1 MLVNSMFIFF
11 GTLLLVMYFIRKVI
25 YISHQKHLFD
35 EPTESRKIHIGQTP
49 NLGGIAIFTAMM
61 FATCVMLSFTTIAY
75 VNYLSFSCLL
85 LFITGLTDDLVGM
98 DPYKKIGA
106 QFVSALALTLFSGFR
121 ITSFYGLF
129 GIHEIPFALSIIVSV
144 VLIVYLVNAFNLID
158 GINCLAASIGLL
170 TSAILA
176 FYFWSLHDTGFMF
189 LCIAMCGCLIGFIY
203 FNRTPARIFMGDTGS
218 LFLGFFV
225 AIIAIHFL
233 EGSKSVP
240 NASIVQYSAPSLVL
254 ALLIIPVYDTLR
266 VFIIRIARRQ
276 SPFLADRNHIHHQ
289 LLSIGLSHLQA
300 TGVLVIVNAI
310 SIAMALLMQQVIIEI
325 FFVTL
330 FTFML
335 VMNWILGILITN
347 QQQQRKD
354 LMEELNS
361 VPKLTILREHTNI
374 LET

>member
-1 MLVNSMFIFF
+1 
-11 GTLLLVMYFIRKVI
+11 MYFIRKVI

>member
-1 MLVNSMFIFF
+1 MLVSGISIFF
-11 GTLLLVMYFIRKVI
+11 MTLILVMYFIRKVI

-61 FATCVMLSFTTIAY
+61 FAACITLSFTTIPY

-106 QFVSALALTLFSGFR
+106 QFVSALTLTLFSGFR

-129 GIHEIPFALSIIVSV
+129 GIHEIPFALSIVVSV

-170 TSAILA
+170 ASSILA
-176 FYFWSLHDTGFMF
+176 FYFGSLHDTGFMF
-189 LCIAMCGCLIGFIY
+189 LCIAMSGSLIGFLY
-203 FNRTPARIFMGDTGS
+203 YNRTPARIFMGDTGS

-225 AIIAIHFL
+225 SIIAIRFL
-233 EGSKSVP
+233 EDS
-240 NASIVQYSAPSLVL
+240 NAVSNSSLIQYSAPSLVL

-266 VFIIRIARRQ
+266 VFIVRIANRQ

-289 LLSIGLSHLQA
+289 LLNIGLSHIQS
-300 TGVLVIVNAI
+300 TGILVCINMLSV
-310 SIAMALLMQQVIIEI
+310 AMALLMRHVVFEI
-325 FFVTL
+325 FILTIFS
-330 FTFML
+330 FML
-335 VMNWILGILITN
+335 AMNWILGYLN
-347 QQQQRKD
+347 ERQRQQGKD

-361 VPKLTILREHTNI
+361 VPKLTIIRDHTNI